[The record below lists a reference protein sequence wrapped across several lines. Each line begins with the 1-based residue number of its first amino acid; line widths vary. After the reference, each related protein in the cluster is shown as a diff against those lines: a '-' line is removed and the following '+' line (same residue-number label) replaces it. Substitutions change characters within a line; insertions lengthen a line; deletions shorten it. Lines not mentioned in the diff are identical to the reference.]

1 MRSFSPTRLL
11 RSIAL
16 AVPLSLPAAAQAAV
30 CVLVPHFKDEYWLS
44 VGYGLEQQ
52 ARVAGLDLIL
62 REAGGYRAREAQ
74 IAQLDDCVA
83 NGAQAILIGAV
94 SSDHPD
100 LLAAVARAA
109 SKAPVYALVNALDS
123 DALSGRA
130 GVDWHAM
137 GLAVGRAIAKTHPP
151 GSPPQQAVLVSGPR
165 ESGWVRPLES
175 GLREALAGSAVRIVD
190 RRFSDTG
197 LREQFETVAEVF
209 DSFPNLDMLIGSAP
223 AIEAAMGILATHPH
237 RRRPE
242 LVATYVT
249 HSVRRGLSDGQVALA
264 PFDDPVGQ
272 GRMAIRM
279 ILNDDPAGIDGPAI
293 RVIRPADLASGRL
306 PLSPADYF
314 PSID

>member
-1 MRSFSPTRLL
+1 MRLFCPTRLL
-11 RSIAL
+11 ISIG
-16 AVPLSLPAAAQAAV
+16 LSVLLCLPVAAQGAV

-44 VGYGLEQQ
+44 VGYGLEQE
-52 ARVAGLDLIL
+52 ARAAGLDLWF

-74 IAQLDDCVA
+74 ITQIDDCTA
-83 NGAQAILIGAV
+83 AGAEAILIGTV

-109 SKAPVYALVNALDS
+109 QTAPVYALVNALDS

-137 GLAVGRAIAKTHPP
+137 GLDLGRAIAAAHPA
-151 GSPPQQAVLVSGPR
+151 GSPPLQAVLVSGPR
-165 ESGWVRPLES
+165 ESGWVRPVET
-175 GLREALAGSAVRIVD
+175 GLREALSDSAVRIVD

-197 LREQFETVAEVF
+197 LREQFETVAEIF
-209 DSFPNLDMLIGSAP
+209 ESFPNLDMLIGSAP
-223 AIEAAMGILATHPH
+223 AIEAAMGILATHPE

-272 GRMAIRM
+272 GRMAVRM
-279 ILNDDPAGIDGPAI
+279 VLKDDSPFGDGPPI
-293 RVIRPADLASGRL
+293 RLIRPRTLTVERL

-314 PSID
+314 PSIE